1 MKVVRIGLSRLPLA
15 AAISDGHHFE
25 GRRGGSRNRFFAEQ
39 KGESGA
45 SRYARIEQTRFI
57 VLPTRKLF
65 NHNQAPWQVREGAT
79 EHGDARNR
87 TPVISISKDFLKS

>member
-79 EHGDARNR
+79 ER
-87 TPVISISKDFLKS
+87 